1 MGASGGRTPCFQR
14 TLFASRA
21 APATEELAS
30 FKEGLQKGTKRDFF
44 IPRSH
49 TRMPSRV
56 LPKRGTATDNLF
68 WARTETWKSRD
79 SRVHQLPHSR
89 ARAARARLAGPGRE
103 GDPSLPSERCR
114 VRARIEIENTG
125 ASYASFIIAGGRRAQ
140 CLKNGLYWYHGSASR
155 PRREERREILRAY
168 HSSKLSR
175 AWMS

>member
-1 MGASGGRTPCFQR
+1 MAF
-14 TLFASRA
+14 L
-21 APATEELAS
+21 
-30 FKEGLQKGTKRDFF
+30 KKGC
-44 IPRSH
+44 
-49 TRMPSRV
+49 
-56 LPKRGTATDNLF
+56 KRGQGETSSSHVVIRVRPLESFPNAARRRIMYSGPGQKHGNPETAASINF
-68 WARTETWKSRD
+68 RIPA
-79 SRVHQLPHSR
+79 HAP
-89 ARAARARLAGPGRE
+89 RARLAGPGRE